1 MSFREI
7 ARDQSAAARN
17 GELDLSHGTVQTP
30 CFMPVGTNA
39 TVKAVTVEDLEAL
52 GIRMILGNAYH
63 LYLRPGTEVI
73 RESRGLHRF
82 MAWKHNILTDSGG
95 FQIFSL
101 APFRKI
107 EGEGVFFRS
116 HVDGSGHLLTP
127 EKIIEVQRI
136 LGSDILMPLDVCT
149 PFGITK
155 GEARDAVIRTTEW
168 AARSHACWQ
177 NLIDQ
182 DTSFKGKLFGI
193 VQGNFFEDL
202 RKESAQE
209 LCALDFAGFAIGG
222 LSVGESFEEFQEIL
236 RTTAL
241 LLPREKP
248 RYLMGIGTPEYIFEA
263 VENGIDLFD
272 CVYPTR
278 IARNALAFT
287 SKGNLNLRLE
297 KNKTD
302 QNPIDGECSCTTCRN
317 YSRSYL
323 RHLFKAKEILAAVL
337 TTRHNLSFIQELILS
352 IRSAITENRFAIFKR
367 EFLGRYQDGGGEAV

>member
-7 ARDQSAAARN
+7 VRDQSAGARN

-39 TVKAVTVEDLEAL
+39 TVKAVTVEDLEGL
-52 GIRMILGNAYH
+52 RIRMILGNAYH
-63 LYLRPGTEVI
+63 LYLRPGIEVI
-73 RESRGLHRF
+73 REAGGLHRF

-116 HVDGSGHLLTP
+116 HIDGSGHLLTP

-149 PFGITK
+149 PFGIAK
-155 GEARDAVIRTTEW
+155 REAREAVIRTSEW

-177 NLIDQ
+177 NLMDQ

-222 LSVGESFEEFQEIL
+222 LSVGESFEEFQELL

-241 LLPREKP
+241 LLPSEKP

-272 CVYPTR
+272 CVLPTR
-278 IARNALAFT
+278 NARNGTLFT
-287 SKGNLNLRLE
+287 SKGKIVI
-297 KNKTD
+297 KNKKYERD
-302 QNPIDGECSCTTCRN
+302 QRPLDEECSCYTCQN
-317 YSRSYL
+317 FSRAYL
-323 RHLFKAKEILAAVL
+323 RHLYERQEINSSILNTL
-337 TTRHNLSFIQELILS
+337 HNLHFYLDFFSKIRQSIQSNSFQHLKCS
-352 IRSAITENRFAIFKR
+352 IINKNKE
-367 EFLGRYQDGGGEAV
+367 EE